1 MTKILHVTEG
11 NWSTLLAS
19 EQPVL
24 VDFWAEWCPPCH
36 RLAPVFEKLAA
47 RYGDEIRFAKV
58 NIDEFPQLAN
68 QLGIRSIPTL
78 VLFREGKEVERLVG
92 VRSYE
97 VLAGLLDRH
106 VSVAATG

>member
-11 NWSTLLAS
+11 DWPTLLAS
-19 EQPVL
+19 DQPVL

-58 NIDEFPQLAN
+58 NIDEFAQLAN

-92 VRSYE
+92 VRPYE
-97 VLAGLLDRH
+97 VLAALLDHH